1 MNKLLKGI
9 ILCGL
14 LSSLTGC
21 LYQSVDTVDIYYAEK
36 YCEDI
41 RGSSLRNINE
51 YWTGESSVRCE
62 NGDYLRNLSN
72 YKDLELRIQVIE
84 EKR

>member
-1 MNKLLKGI
+1 MNKILKGV
-9 ILCGL
+9 ILCGM

-21 LYQSVDTVDIYYAEK
+21 LYQSVNSVDIYYAEK
-36 YCEDI
+36 YCEEI
-41 RGSSLRNINE
+41 RGSSLRNING

-72 YKDLELRIQVIE
+72 YKDLELRQQAYE
-84 EKR
+84 DKL